1 MVELMNPFA
10 AGGALAG
17 IGILW
22 SKIKVILS
30 KINSIF
36 FVTVNI
42 NDYRVKMS
50 FISYLCREFSCS
62 KLSKKSIQGKLE
74 YIRPLQKNRT
84 VAYEIPP
91 EEPTVWWKK
100 GKPLL
105 VKNSLDNHVVTFTYI
120 RGLFN
125 YKKLL
130 EKALNSYNNFEED
143 ASEDKDRFF
152 IIKETGTLG
161 QGSSQNQGAPSDS
174 SEKTLEASS
183 TISSKFDAIPIM
195 WGRDE
200 LGVPNK
206 KKAMDDLSLK
216 QPILDVF
223 EEAIRWKEAE
233 KWFKDRN
240 IPWKCG
246 WLLTGDPGTGKTVFT
261 RALAQELN
269 VPVVVFELSTMTNS
283 DFMRSWQRSM
293 NKLPAIFLFEDIDN
307 IFDGR
312 KNICSTEME
321 KGVSFDAFLNTLD
334 GIDNTDG
341 IFVIISTNN
350 EGTIDD
356 ALGNAYNGMSTRPG
370 RIDRVLHFDELDEAG
385 RRKISDRIF
394 EGVDLDL
401 WKHLLEE
408 GVNDTG
414 AQFQFRCSSL
424 ALKLWKDNKVD

>member
-1 MVELMNPFA
+1 MIELMNPFA

-42 NDYRVKMS
+42 NDYRVKMA

-62 KLSKKSIQGKLE
+62 KLSKKSIHGKLE

-91 EEPTVWWKK
+91 EEPTIWWKK

-105 VKNSLDNHVVTFTYI
+105 VKNSNDNHVVTFTYI

-130 EKALNSYNNFEED
+130 EEALNSYNNFEEE
-143 ASEDKDRFF
+143 ASEGKDRFV
-152 IIKETGTLG
+152 IMKETGTLG
-161 QGSSQNQGAPSDS
+161 QGAQQSPSDS
-174 SEKTLEASS
+174 SDKTMEDSP
-183 TISSKFDAIPIM
+183 TVSSKFDAIPII
-195 WGRDE
+195 WERDE

-206 KKAMDDLSLK
+206 EKAMNDLSLK

-233 KWFKDRN
+233 KWFKARN

-246 WLLTGDPGTGKTVFT
+246 WLLTGPPGTGKTVFT

-269 VPVVVFELSTMTNS
+269 VPVIVFELSTMTNS

-312 KNICSTEME
+312 KNICSTDME

-341 IFVIISTNN
+341 IFVVISTNN
-350 EGTIDD
+350 VKTVDD

-370 RIDRVLHFDELDEAG
+370 RIDRVLCFDALDEAG
-385 RRKISDRIF
+385 RKKISDRIF
-394 EGVDLDL
+394 EGVDLAL

-408 GVNDTG
+408 GINDTG

-424 ALKLWKDNKVD
+424 ALKLWKDDKIG